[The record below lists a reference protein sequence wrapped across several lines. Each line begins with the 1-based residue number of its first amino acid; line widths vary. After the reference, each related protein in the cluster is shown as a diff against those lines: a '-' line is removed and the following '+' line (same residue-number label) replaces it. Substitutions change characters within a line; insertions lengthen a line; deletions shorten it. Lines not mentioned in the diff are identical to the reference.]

1 MKKSQKNIKSSHSAK
16 KSDGLKAQSQGA
28 EVVGHRGEQWLYTD
42 TVKEHFFHPKNI
54 FITEEEAK
62 KYEKTADGVGQ
73 VGSPQCGD
81 VMRMFIKVDEKSQT
95 IKECKWR
102 TFGCAS
108 AIASTSMLSTMVIGM
123 KLEEAK
129 KITPQDIVKAL
140 GGLPARKIHCS
151 VLGDQ
156 ALRAAI
162 NDYEERK
169 RKK

>member
-1 MKKSQKNIKSSHSAK
+1 MKDAK
-16 KSDGLKAQSQGA
+16 TTTADVS
-28 EVVGHRGEQWLYTD
+28 GHKGEQWLYTEK
-42 TVKEHFFHPKNI
+42 VKDHFFNPRNI
-54 FITEEEAK
+54 FQCEKDAV

-81 VMRMFIKVDEKSQT
+81 VMRIYIKVNKRNNT
-95 IKECKWR
+95 ITDCKFK

-108 AIASTSMLSTMVIGM
+108 AISSTSILTEMVKGM
-123 KLEEAK
+123 TLEEAK

-162 NDYEERK
+162 EDYEK
-169 RKK
+169 RKNSEEENKMKDTMFLLVLY